1 MSTLSKTPEKR
12 AASAAIV
19 NVFGH
24 CGNIMSPYFFPSS
37 DAPRYLMAML
47 IMLGMA
53 VLTIIM
59 ALSTKFVLVRENR
72 KLRVESEERGVI
84 YNPYTL

>member
-1 MSTLSKTPEKR
+1 
-12 AASAAIV
+12 
-19 NVFGH
+19 
-24 CGNIMSPYFFPSS
+24 
-37 DAPRYLMAML
+37 
-47 IMLGMA
+47 MLGMA

-59 ALSTKFVLVRENR
+59 ALSTKFVLVRENK

>member
-12 AASAAIV
+12 ATSAALV
-19 NVFGH
+19 NVFGSL
-24 CGNIMSPYFFPSS
+24 GNIMSPYFFPGS

-47 IMLGMA
+47 IMMSMA
-53 VLTIIM
+53 VLTVVM
-59 ALSTKFVLVRENR
+59 ALTMKFALIRENK
-72 KLRVESEERGVI
+72 KLKVDSENRGVI